1 MSAEHNERTYS
12 WGAHRLTRLERHD
25 IAVALMLRIEIVS
38 AEADHD
44 PAELYRLRQLLERF
58 TGP

>member
-1 MSAEHNERTYS
+1 MSADYNQRAYEPR
-12 WGAHRLTRLERHD
+12 GARLTHLERHD
-25 IAVALMLRIEIVS
+25 IAVALMQRIEVV
-38 AEADHD
+38 AADADYD